1 MDILKI
7 LAICIIS
14 AVLGIVLKQHK
25 QEYSFFISVS
35 AAIMVLS
42 FLFSKLIP
50 AMEEIKLLIDS
61 SGIDTEYFKTALK
74 ALFIAYLTEFVA
86 NTCRDFGQSSLA
98 SKAELAGRASI
109 FIISIPL
116 LSMVLKTALS
126 FKGG

>member
-14 AVLGIVLKQHK
+14 AVLIIILKGQK
-25 QEYSFFISVS
+25 PEYSFFISVC
-35 AAIMVLS
+35 AVILVLY
-42 FLFSKLIP
+42 LITAKLLP
-50 AMEEIKLLIDS
+50 AMEEIKLLIDA

-98 SKAELAGRASI
+98 SKAELAGRTAI

-116 LSMVLKTALS
+116 LSTVLKMALS

>member
-1 MDILKI
+1 MDIIKI

-14 AVLGIVLKQHK
+14 AVLIIILKGQK
-25 QEYSFFISVS
+25 PEYSFFISVS
-35 AAIMVLS
+35 SVILILS
-42 FLFSKLIP
+42 LITAKLLP
-50 AMEEIKLLIDS
+50 AMEEIKLLIDA

-98 SKAELAGRASI
+98 SKAELAGRAAI

-116 LSMVLKTALS
+116 LSTVLKTALS